1 MLMLVFG
8 VLCLFVGLEGAPLQY
23 SDTRYDDVELIS
35 ILNNDELYIKLF
47 QCLIGRG
54 KCTPD
59 WEILKDALPS
69 ALLDNCDKCTTKQKF
84 GTKTL
89 LAHLVHDKPSDMRI
103 LEGEFDPDGSY
114 RKELEKEDKET
125 NDINRKRSATLEDQ
139 QVELLDKV
147 RRIIK

>member
-1 MLMLVFG
+1 MLIFVVFG
-8 VLCLFVGLEGAPLQY
+8 VSSLFVGLEGAPLQY
-23 SDTRYDDVELIS
+23 SDTRYDDVELTS

-59 WEILKDALPS
+59 WEILKDAVPG
-69 ALLDNCDKCTTKQKF
+69 ALLDNCEKCTAKEKF

-89 LAHLVHDKPSDMRI
+89 LSHLVHEKPSDMRI

-114 RKELEKEDKET
+114 RKELEKEEKET
-125 NDINRKRSATLEDQ
+125 NDINRKRSALKEE
-139 QVELLDKV
+139 VEFLNKV
-147 RRIIK
+147 KRLIK